1 MKCLLEALDLIARGV
16 QNLVIPITRKSIHNV
31 KQVKGST
38 TLKARSLPANL
49 NIVVPKDHGGQ
60 EYCWLT
66 PEDVLRF
73 LLGSISIF
81 SPLPALSIEA
91 LGIIRSDVQ
100 MIEVGQD
107 ACSELELIEMACQD
121 SSAVAIVDSTTSSPG
136 TVHFVGD
143 ISCSALQTCNELASL
158 ALISLSAGDFLAFV
172 QDCRKPPQILVDII
186 RTRVHEKLGLGM
198 RNSSHIKQITLKPE
212 NVTFLLHK
220 LEMWEE
226 SSSSEDDEYGS
237 ASPNGPHDLS
247 HKWHSMHLRNSR
259 KGFSVRC
266 RSGPIFCSPRSSLI
280 AVVLQALA
288 HREQY
293 VWVTREDNSLYG
305 IVTIRDILTVMFN
318 HIKTFN

>member
-1 MKCLLEALDLIARGV
+1 MAIGLLSHVVSDLILGKPALPWLPSNASVRDALRALKQLGDGVSELSIWDCSGKICSHDIGDPLAQSDVGAHINCRCVGKVCMQKIVCHLASEKSLFDFPEALDVPVSSLLEHNATNPVVQHVDPDASLLEALDLIARGV
-16 QNLVIPITRKSIHNV
+16 QNLVIPITCKSIHNV
-31 KQVKGST
+31 KQVK
-38 TLKARSLPANL
+38 
-49 NIVVPKDHGGQ
+49 VPKDHGRQ

-91 LGIIRSDVQ
+91 LGIIRCDVQ

-172 QDCRKPPQILVDII
+172 QECREPPQILVDII
-186 RTRVHEKLGLGM
+186 QTRVHEKLGLGM
-198 RNSSHIKQITLKPE
+198 
-212 NVTFLLHK
+212 
-220 LEMWEE
+220 
-226 SSSSEDDEYGS
+226 
-237 ASPNGPHDLS
+237 LS
-247 HKWHSMHLRNSR
+247 R
-259 KGFSVRC
+259 
-266 RSGPIFCSPRSSLI
+266 
-280 AVVLQALA
+280 
-288 HREQY
+288 
-293 VWVTREDNSLYG
+293 
-305 IVTIRDILTVMFN
+305 
-318 HIKTFN
+318 